1 MKEYRLKN
9 FWKTTEN
16 LFGKDFSQL
25 VEGYLLDGEQAA
37 HSDILSDSQADK
49 IEQFFGLIGRGDAE
63 AQREAVS
70 AYGEYFRNELKNAEN
85 REQKQGKSEQEAW
98 IFAGCIFERTCIVRR
113 VWKLKSYLRLLR

>member
-9 FWKTTEN
+9 FWKTT
-16 LFGKDFSQL
+16 KIFSERIFL
-25 VEGYLLDGEQAA
+25 SWSRGICWTAA

-85 REQKQGKSEQEAW
+85 ENKSK
-98 IFAGCIFERTCIVRR
+98 GNLNR
-113 VWKLKSYLRLLR
+113 KLGFLLGVFLSVLVL

>member
-1 MKEYRLKN
+1 MEN
-9 FWKTTEN
+9 NEN

-70 AYGEYFRNELKNAEN
+70 AYGEYFRNDLKMRKTRTKA
-85 REQKQGKSEQEAW
+85 GKSEQEAW
-98 IFAGCIFERTCIVRR
+98 F
-113 VWKLKSYLRLLR
+113 LLGVFLSVLVL